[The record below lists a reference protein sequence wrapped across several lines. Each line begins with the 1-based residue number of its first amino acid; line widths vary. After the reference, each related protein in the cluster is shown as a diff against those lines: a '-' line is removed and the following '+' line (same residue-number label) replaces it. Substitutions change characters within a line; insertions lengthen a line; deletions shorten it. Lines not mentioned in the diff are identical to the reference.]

1 MDDPVVVPAE
11 QHQVVQAGRSV
22 VGPVHD
28 VVGVAHHRWFGAA
41 GEGAVPVA
49 ADQGPPERGGDEAV
63 GAADVEDLAAGA
75 EGDGDDVGVAGQAP
89 DGGG

>member
-1 MDDPVVVPAE
+1 MIAVVVPAQ
-11 QHQVVQAGRSV
+11 QHQVVQAGRAV

-28 VVGVAHHRWFGAA
+28 VVGVAHHRGLGAA
-41 GEGAVPVA
+41 GERAVPVA
-49 ADQGPPERGGDEAV
+49 ADQGPPQRGGDEPV

-75 EGDGDDVGVAGQAP
+75 EGDGDDVGVARQPA

>member
-1 MDDPVVVPAE
+1 M
-11 QHQVVQAGRSV
+11 

-28 VVGVAHHRWFGAA
+28 VVGVAHDRGFGAA

-49 ADQGPPERGGDEAV
+49 ADQGPPQRRGDQPV
-63 GAADVEDLAAGA
+63 GAADVEDLPAGA
-75 EGDGDDVGVAGQAP
+75 ERDGDDVGVAGQAP